1 MKLTAGLP
9 ASRAKALQAGEKAPE
24 LVNVL
29 IEVPLDSR
37 VKYELDKET
46 EMITVDRFLY
56 FDKGY
61 PANYG
66 FIPNTLSGDG
76 DPVDVLVLSPE
87 VLAPGVVIAAKPIGM
102 LETEDESG
110 VDAKVVGVPTE
121 KANPEYGKYNDVS
134 ELPEEIREKIKYFF
148 ENYKKNEPGKWV
160 KVREWKGKSEA
171 LAEIEK
177 SIANFKP

>member
-1 MKLTAGLP
+1 MKLTFGA
-9 ASRAKALQAGEKAPE
+9 KAPE
-24 LVNVL
+24 IVNVL
-29 IEVPLDSR
+29 IEVPLNSK
-37 VKYELDKET
+37 VKYEFDKEA
-46 EMITVDRFLY
+46 EVITVDRFLY
-56 FDKGY
+56 FDRGY

-87 VLAPGVVIAAKPIGM
+87 ALNPGVVIVAKPIGM

-110 VDAKVVGVPTE
+110 QDVKVVAVPTE
-121 KANPEYGKYNDVS
+121 KANPEFGKYNDVS

-160 KVREWKGKSEA
+160 KVKDWKGREEA
-171 LAEIEK
+171 LAEIK
-177 SIANFKP
+177 KGMNK

>member
-1 MKLTAGLP
+1 MKLTYGA
-9 ASRAKALQAGEKAPE
+9 KAPE
-24 LVNVL
+24 VVNVL

-37 VKYELDKET
+37 VKYEFDKEN
-46 EMITVDRFLY
+46 EIIAVDRFLF

-76 DPVDVLVLSPE
+76 DPVDVLVLSP
-87 VLAPGVVIAAKPIGM
+87 LPLIPGSIIEAKPIGM

-110 VDAKVVGVPTE
+110 QDAKLVAVPPE
-121 KANPEYGKYNDVS
+121 KVNPEFGKYNDIS
-134 ELPEEIREKIKYFF
+134 ELPEEITEKIKYFF

-160 KVREWKGKSEA
+160 KVAGWKGQEEA
-171 LAEIEK
+171 LEEIKKGIENYK
-177 SIANFKP
+177 

>member
-1 MKLTAGLP
+1 MKLTYG
-9 ASRAKALQAGEKAPE
+9 KNAPD

-37 VKYELDKET
+37 VKYEFDKET
-46 EMITVDRFLY
+46 EMVTVDRFLF

-76 DPVDVLVLSPE
+76 DPVDVLVLCPLP
-87 VLAPGVVIAAKPIGM
+87 LAPGVVIEAKPIGM
-102 LETEDESG
+102 LETEDEKG
-110 VDAKVVGVPTE
+110 QDAKLVAVPTE
-121 KANPEYGKYNDVS
+121 KVNPEFGKYNDIS
-134 ELPEEIREKIKYFF
+134 ELPAEITEQIKFFF

-160 KVREWKGKSEA
+160 KVSGWKGREDA
-171 LAEIEK
+171 LKEITDG
-177 SIANFKP
+177 IANAAK

>member
-1 MKLTAGLP
+1 MKLTFGD
-9 ASRAKALQAGEKAPE
+9 KAPE
-24 LVNVL
+24 VVHVL

-37 VKYELDKET
+37 VKYEFDKET
-46 EMITVDRFLY
+46 EMITVDRFLF

-76 DPVDVLVLSPE
+76 DPVDVLVLSPLP
-87 VLAPGVVIAAKPIGM
+87 VNPGAVMVAKPIGM

-110 VDAKVVGVPTE
+110 QDAKLVAVPPV
-121 KANPEYGKYNDVS
+121 KVNPEYGKYNDIS
-134 ELPEEIREKIKYFF
+134 ELPAEITEKIKFFF

-160 KVREWKGKSEA
+160 KVSGWKGKAEA
-171 LAEIEK
+171 IAEIKKGIENAK
-177 SIANFKP
+177 

>member
-1 MKLTAGLP
+1 MKLTTGD
-9 ASRAKALQAGEKAPE
+9 KAPE
-24 LVNVL
+24 IINVL

-37 VKYELDKET
+37 VKYEFDKENDI
-46 EMITVDRFLY
+46 MTVDRFLF

-76 DPVDVLVLSPE
+76 DPVDVLVLSPLP
-87 VLAPGVVIAAKPIGM
+87 VAPGTTMVAKPIGM

-110 VDAKVVGVPTE
+110 QDAKLIAVPPE
-121 KANPEYGKYNDVS
+121 KVNPEFGKYNDIS
-134 ELPEEIREKIKYFF
+134 ELPEDITEKIRYFF

-160 KVREWKGKSEA
+160 KVSGWKGREEA
-171 LAEIEK
+171 IEEIK
-177 SIANFKP
+177 KGIANFK

>member
-1 MKLTAGLP
+1 MKLTY
-9 ASRAKALQAGEKAPE
+9 GEKAPE
-24 LVNVL
+24 VVNVL

-37 VKYELDKET
+37 VKYEFDKEN
-46 EMITVDRFLY
+46 EVITVDRFLF

-76 DPVDVLVLSPE
+76 DPVDVLVLSPLP
-87 VLAPGVVIAAKPIGM
+87 VAPGTVMVAKVIGM

-110 VDAKVVGVPTE
+110 QDAKLVAVPPE
-121 KANPEYGKYNDVS
+121 KVNPEYGKYNDIS
-134 ELPEEIREKIKYFF
+134 ELPAEITEKIKFFF

-160 KVREWKGKSEA
+160 KVSGWKGKTEA
-171 LAEIEK
+171 IEEIRKGMENYK
-177 SIANFKP
+177 

>member
-1 MKLTAGLP
+1 MKLTIGD
-9 ASRAKALQAGEKAPE
+9 KAPE
-24 LVNVL
+24 IINVM

-37 VKYELDKET
+37 VKYEFDKEN
-46 EMITVDRFLY
+46 EVITVDRFLF

-76 DPVDVLVLSPE
+76 DPVDVLVLSPLP
-87 VLAPGVVIAAKPIGM
+87 VAPGTIMVAKPIGM

-110 VDAKVVGVPTE
+110 QDAKLVAVPPE
-121 KANPEYGKYNDVS
+121 KVNPEFGKYNDIS
-134 ELPEEIREKIKYFF
+134 ELPEDITEKIRYFF

-160 KVREWKGKSEA
+160 KVSGWKGREEA
-171 LAEIEK
+171 IEEIK
-177 SIANFKP
+177 TGIANFK

>member
-1 MKLTAGLP
+1 MKLTYGD
-9 ASRAKALQAGEKAPE
+9 KAPE
-24 LVNVL
+24 VVNVL

-37 VKYELDKET
+37 VKYEFDKEN
-46 EMITVDRFLY
+46 EVIAVDRFLF

-76 DPVDVLVLSPE
+76 DPVDVLVLSPLP
-87 VLAPGVVIAAKPIGM
+87 VAPGTIMVAKVIGM

-110 VDAKVVGVPTE
+110 QDAKLVAVPPE
-121 KANPEYGKYNDVS
+121 KVNPEFGKYNDIS
-134 ELPEEIREKIKYFF
+134 ELPEEVTEKIKFFF

-160 KVREWKGKSEA
+160 KVSGWRGREEAVEEVKKGMDNYK
-171 LAEIEK
+171 
-177 SIANFKP
+177 

>member
-1 MKLTAGLP
+1 MKLTYG
-9 ASRAKALQAGEKAPE
+9 KKAPE

-29 IEVPLDSR
+29 IEVPLDSK
-37 VKYELDKET
+37 VKYEFDKET
-46 EMITVDRFLY
+46 EMITVDRFLF
-56 FDKGY
+56 FDRGY

-87 VLAPGVVIAAKPIGM
+87 ALAPGVVIVAKPIGM

-110 VDAKVVGVPTE
+110 MDAKIIAVPTE
-121 KANPEYGKYNDVS
+121 KANPEFGKYTDIS

-160 KVREWKGKSEA
+160 KVSGWKGQEDA
-171 LAEIEK
+171 LEEIRNGMK
-177 SIANFKP
+177 NNI

>member
-1 MKLTAGLP
+1 MKLTYGD
-9 ASRAKALQAGEKAPE
+9 KAPE

-29 IEVPLDSR
+29 IEVPLDSK
-37 VKYELDKET
+37 VKYEFDKET
-46 EMITVDRFLY
+46 EMVTVDRFLY

-76 DPVDVLVLSPE
+76 DPVDVLVLAPFS
-87 VLAPGVVIAAKPIGM
+87 LAPGVVIAAKPIGM

-110 VDAKVVGVPTE
+110 QDAKLVAVPTE
-121 KANPEYGKYNDVS
+121 KANPEFGKYNDIS
-134 ELPEEIREKIKYFF
+134 ELPAEITEKIKFFF

-160 KVREWKGKSEA
+160 KVREWKGREDALSEIKA
-171 LAEIEK
+171 GIENAK
-177 SIANFKP
+177 K

>member
-1 MKLTAGLP
+1 MKNLTAGD
-9 ASRAKALQAGEKAPE
+9 KAPQI
-24 LVNVL
+24 VNVV

-37 VKYELDKET
+37 VKYEVDHDT
-46 EMITVDRFLY
+46 EAIFVDRFLF

-76 DPVDVLVLSPE
+76 DPVDVLVLSPLP
-87 VLAPGVVIAAKPIGM
+87 VTPGVVMVAKPIGM

-110 VDAKVVGVPTE
+110 QDAKLVAVPPE
-121 KANPEYGKYNDVS
+121 KVNPEFGKYNDIS
-134 ELPEEIREKIKYFF
+134 ELPAEITDKIKYFF

-160 KVREWKGKSEA
+160 KVSGWKGAAEA
-171 LAEIEK
+171 IAEVEK
-177 SIANFKP
+177 GMANYK